1 MKKQVI
7 GLCFIALS
15 PCANAQTADNS
26 PIQDVYKC
34 EQGYVYTFTSDNY
47 ETFYATQVSQNGN
60 IIAQWRNNS
69 GGMAQVNTPEGGT
82 IFESFALGQDKLFR
96 LIEGYYKYP
105 VLSVLGQTT
114 GKVEAIYK
122 CKNLLL

>member
-1 MKKQVI
+1 
-7 GLCFIALS
+7 
-15 PCANAQTADNS
+15 
-26 PIQDVYKC
+26 
-34 EQGYVYTFTSDNY
+34 
-47 ETFYATQVSQNGN
+47 
-60 IIAQWRNNS
+60 
-69 GGMAQVNTPEGGT
+69 MAQVNTPEGGT